1 MEGPVYLH
9 GKKKGHR
16 TENTSTN
23 RMWQCLNGCREAAGG
38 LFKLVDLAP
47 EEEGA
52 MEFIRAEKGK
62 VVLSIAHTTAD
73 YETAKAAI
81 EAGVT
86 HMTHLYNAMNPIS
99 HRAPGWIIAAADD
112 GIL

>member
-1 MEGPVYLH
+1 MFERL
-9 GKKKGHR
+9 
-16 TENTSTN
+16 
-23 RMWQCLNGCREAAGG
+23 QEAAGG

-86 HMTHLYNAMNPIS
+86 HMTHLYNAMNPIN
-99 HRAPGWIIAAADD
+99 HRALTDHRGSR
-112 GIL
+112 

>member
-1 MEGPVYLH
+1 MFERL
-9 GKKKGHR
+9 
-16 TENTSTN
+16 
-23 RMWQCLNGCREAAGG
+23 QEAAGG

-73 YETAKAAI
+73 YENSKSSDRSRCHSYDTSVQCD
-81 EAGVT
+81 EPDQSPRAGT
-86 HMTHLYNAMNPIS
+86 D
-99 HRAPGWIIAAADD
+99 HRGSR
-112 GIL
+112 